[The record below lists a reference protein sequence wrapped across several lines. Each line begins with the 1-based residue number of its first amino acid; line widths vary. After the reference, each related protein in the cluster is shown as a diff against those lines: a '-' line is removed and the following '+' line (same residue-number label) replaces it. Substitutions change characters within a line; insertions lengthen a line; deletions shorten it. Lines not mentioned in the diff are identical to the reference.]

1 MKEGRLQKE
10 HVDAQF
16 LSLSIALLAF
26 LALSYFVGNIV
37 WIKDFQYF
45 LTFISGIF
53 ALFVGVLALLR
64 YYTNRSS
71 SNFLFIGIGFLGV
84 GILDV
89 LQIVLDL
96 GGFSNLFTTAATTTV
111 YPLTSVVSKS
121 FLALLMFL
129 SWFVKRGD
137 EKASSKRKR
146 KQELLVMAV
155 VLVSFFVF
163 VSVFIFLM
171 LKGITVDSFT
181 VVLIGL
187 FSLMLL
193 VLALLGYL
201 FNRGWLYE
209 DFNYWIIFTLCFL
222 ILSQVFYLPFFN
234 LEYSNM
240 VNLSVWSRFF
250 AYLGLLVGFLNSI
263 YVVYRKNAEIQEE
276 LAQKNKQLDETKE
289 KVEEAYLV
297 IQKEK
302 WDLVRG
308 TGRVDKRLKDIAKG
322 A

>member
-1 MKEGRLQKE
+1 MKEKKLEKS

-16 LSLSIALLAF
+16 LALSIALLAF

-45 LTFISGIF
+45 LGFISGVF
-53 ALFVGVLALLR
+53 ALFIGVLALLR
-64 YYTNRSS
+64 YYTDKSS
-71 SNFLFIGIGFLGV
+71 FNFLFIGMGFLGV
-84 GILDV
+84 GLLDI
-89 LQIVLDL
+89 LQIVLDM
-96 GGFSNLFTTAATTTV
+96 GGFGSLFRVASAEI
-111 YPLTSVVSKS
+111 YPFTSVLSKS
-121 FLALLMFL
+121 FLALLLFL
-129 SWFVKRGD
+129 SWFVKRSD
-137 EKASSKRKR
+137 ERISNKKKRR
-146 KQELLVMAV
+146 QELLIMAGV
-155 VLVSFFVF
+155 ALCF
-163 VSVFIFLM
+163 FIFLGVFVFLM
-171 LKGITVDSFT
+171 LRGISVDSFT
-181 VVLIGL
+181 VVIVGL
-187 FSLMLL
+187 FALMLL

-250 AYLGLLVGFLNSI
+250 GYLGLLVGFLNSI
-263 YVVYRKNAEIQEE
+263 YVLYQRDKETQLELEE
-276 LAQKNKQLDETKE
+276 KNKLLDETKA

-308 TGRVDKRLKDIAKG
+308 KGTADKLLKDVVKG
-322 A
+322 E